1 MASFK
6 IYDCD
11 FGIKYNGVSYEFTHV
26 NSLAIED
33 PETTKLVRGSN
44 AGNKLGL
51 VYKEGIKDPK
61 RITVTIMGMSAELKT
76 VLDQAYENKD
86 RLDVYAIMRADGSS
100 KLARN
105 AVLSQMP
112 QQLSLDDTAESMN
125 VALAF
130 ESFDLTEVHKS

>member
-1 MASFK
+1 MIFK

-11 FGIKYNGVSYEFTHV
+11 FGIKYNGVNYDFTHV
-26 NSLAIED
+26 DNLQIED
-33 PETTKLVRGSN
+33 PENTKLVRGAN

-51 VYKEGIKDPK
+51 IYKEGIKDPK
-61 RITVTIMGMSAELKT
+61 KITVTIIQMSIELKA

-86 RLDVYAIMRADGSS
+86 RLDVYCISRVDGSS
-100 KLARN
+100 KIAKN
-105 AVLSQMP
+105 AVLCQMP
-112 QQLSLDDTAESMN
+112 QQLQVDQSAESLS